1 MEEIVGILAS
11 ILILVSMI
19 FKTDTDRQVL
29 CLRVLNLVGSVL
41 FVVYGFLIPAYSTA
55 VVNFILVFVNLYYI
69 CLVIRRRNV
78 QSQRK
83 PDEKSDQDRV

>member
-29 CLRVLNLVGSVL
+29 CLRILNLVGSIM

-55 VVNFILVFVNLYYI
+55 IVNFILVFVNLYYI
-69 CLVIRRRNV
+69 CLVIRRKNV

-83 PDEKSDQDRV
+83 PDEESDRDRV